1 MTVGTSNSPRM
12 NQLRLLGPIVV
23 ALTLTACAGDQAD
36 LRAYINQVKQRQPE
50 DIPAL
55 PRVNPPE
62 SFTYTAAG
70 MRDPF
75 SGGPDK
81 QFVEPERV
89 VDGSNIEGPKP
100 PVGHRR
106 EVLEGFELDSLEMV
120 GTFEMDDEVYGL
132 VSDPVGLVHRVQN
145 ENYVGR
151 NYGRIVGIHEDRILI
166 QELVPNGVGGW
177 MYRDVSL
184 ALDES

>member
-1 MTVGTSNSPRM
+1 MTVGTSSSPRM
-12 NQLRLLGPIVV
+12 DQLRLLGPIVL
-23 ALTLTACAGDQAD
+23 ALTLMACVGDQAD
-36 LRAYINQVKQRQPE
+36 LRSYINQVKQRQPE
-50 DIPAL
+50 EIPAL

-62 SFTYTAAG
+62 SFTYTAAD

-75 SGGPDK
+75 SGGTSTIFDPPTVPTGTGDC
-81 QFVEPERV
+81 
-89 VDGSNIEGPKP
+89 PKP

-106 EVLEGFELDSLEMV
+106 EVLEGFELDSLQMV
-120 GTFEMDDEVYGL
+120 GNFEIEDQAYGL

-151 NYGRIVGIHEDRILI
+151 NFGRIVAVREDRIDV
-166 QELVPNGVGGW
+166 QELVPDGQGCW

>member
-1 MTVGTSNSPRM
+1 MKLKTSGVDQLNR
-12 NQLRLLGPIVV
+12 LRLPGLV
-23 ALTLTACAGDQAD
+23 ALVLALAACSGDQAD
-36 LRAYINQVKQRQPE
+36 LRSYIAEVKTRQPD

-62 SFTYTAAG
+62 SFAYSAGG

-75 SGGPDK
+75 TGGPDAQMK
-81 QFVEPERV
+81 EPEPV
-89 VDGSNIEGPKP
+89 VPGTGDGPKP

-106 EVLEGFELDSLEMV
+106 EVLEGFELDSLKMV
-120 GTFEMDDEVYGL
+120 GTLEIEMQVYGL
-132 VSDPVGLVHRVQN
+132 VTDPDGLVHRVQN

-151 NYGRIVGIHEDRILI
+151 NYGRIVAISDDRIVV
-166 QELVPNGVGGW
+166 QELIPNGAGGW